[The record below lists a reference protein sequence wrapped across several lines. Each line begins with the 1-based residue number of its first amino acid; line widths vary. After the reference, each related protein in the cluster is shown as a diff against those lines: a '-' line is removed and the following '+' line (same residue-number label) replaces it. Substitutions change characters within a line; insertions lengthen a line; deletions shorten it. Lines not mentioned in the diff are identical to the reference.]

1 MDRIEKIKLRIKE
14 ISLELVHEG
23 YLDGYVIEGYKK
35 EYLEWMNPKSAQQ
48 KFEKW
53 SKEQAEIQE
62 RVNDNENRETVTDN
76 TTTQTFRHLFSFL
89 QQTSLQMSC
98 QVRLIVI

>member
-35 EYLEWMNPKSAQQ
+35 ELEKLNKELEDVSSSGKS
-48 KFEKW
+48 
-53 SKEQAEIQE
+53 
-62 RVNDNENRETVTDN
+62 REE
-76 TTTQTFRHLFSFL
+76 
-89 QQTSLQMSC
+89 
-98 QVRLIVI
+98 